1 MSIQTEQPLP
11 THTPFLNSNSNQ
23 SHQHQ
28 PQENNNDYETQTP
41 LDDVLASLEVLL
53 TLLSFNQSSLLSFT
67 VSWTTFAVVGVV
79 APLLALQVYD
89 TDKNQIKGFEIGI
102 VAFQTCLAAVS
113 LICLSHNLQKYG
125 LNRCAYFGNVTL
137 FKGSIR
143 LIILWVLSCFLLK
156 TAREITHLAFVEHG
170 SLWPSIAVL
179 LALIVSWTYVS
190 AISLSACVL
199 FHLVCSLQL
208 VHFDDYRKLLQREYD
223 ALVFME
229 EHIRLRF
236 QLSKISHR
244 FRIYLLLQFLVVTAS
259 QFVTLLPVSGFGGA
273 LTFISGGDFAVF
285 TLVKVVG
292 IIIVLHAATKISLR
306 AQGIVSLAS
315 RWHALV
321 TCTSDPSKLRYCAST
336 GSLEAAK
343 HLNSIFLDYSESDL
357 DSSDYIVVPSNTQLA
372 SYMSSHHKRQAF
384 VMYLQT
390 NAGGISIFGWTVD
403 RSLVNTN
410 QGPLGLPGYYDKL
423 SCCFLHFHYC
433 FLHFPLHHR
442 KSIPKWTFHNAMGT
456 VGIQEVLPNKL
467 IERAHKFYSSS
478 SLPSYYQIGYKPWQ
492 FLKTR
497 VMNNKYMKIHHAR
510 EQPLV
515 LH

>member
-89 TDKNQIKGFEIGI
+89 TDKNQIKGSSWLTITLLTCH
-102 VAFQTCLAAVS
+102 AFTMIS
-113 LICLSHNLQKYG
+113 
-125 LNRCAYFGNVTL
+125 
-137 FKGSIR
+137 
-143 LIILWVLSCFLLK
+143 

>member
-384 VMYLQT
+384 
-390 NAGGISIFGWTVD
+390 
-403 RSLVNTN
+403 
-410 QGPLGLPGYYDKL
+410 
-423 SCCFLHFHYC
+423 
-433 FLHFPLHHR
+433 
-442 KSIPKWTFHNAMGT
+442 GT
-456 VGIQEVLPNKL
+456 
-467 IERAHKFYSSS
+467 
-478 SLPSYYQIGYKPWQ
+478 
-492 FLKTR
+492 
-497 VMNNKYMKIHHAR
+497 
-510 EQPLV
+510 
-515 LH
+515 